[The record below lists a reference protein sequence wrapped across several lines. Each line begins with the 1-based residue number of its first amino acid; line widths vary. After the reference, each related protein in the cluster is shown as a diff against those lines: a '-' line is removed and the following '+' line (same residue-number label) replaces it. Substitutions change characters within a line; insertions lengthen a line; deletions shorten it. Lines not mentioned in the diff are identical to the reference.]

1 MKTSNSLAVLATVCA
16 LAAPAIASADPVE
29 DFYKDKQL
37 TLIVGYETGGGYD
50 SYARTLIRH
59 MPQNIPGKPNII
71 IRNMPGAGSLV
82 ATNFLYNQAPK
93 DGTLFAA
100 VGREMPTAA
109 LFGQDN
115 IRFKTEE
122 FVWIGNMESTETF
135 CGAWHTAGI
144 TKAEELFEK
153 PLIVGGTNGDSVTVT
168 QPIAL
173 NNLLGTKF
181 KVIAGYR
188 GGADMHLAL
197 QRGEIEGRCAWS
209 YSSLQTAGPTWIQ
222 DGTVK
227 VLLVAGLKR
236 SKRFPD
242 VPIAPE
248 LAKTSEARQALELL
262 LSQDIMA
269 RPYLAPPKVPADR
282 TAALRKAFDATVE
295 DAAFVADIKKQRLD
309 LSPMSGE
316 EMEQIIVKL
325 YATPK
330 ALVERAIAATKK
342 SDKTEMKSLPSAKQ

>member
-1 MKTSNSLAVLATVCA
+1 MNSSITFAA
-16 LAAPAIASADPVE
+16 LAAVCLATPASADAIE
-29 DFYKDKQL
+29 DFYKDKQIQ
-37 TLIVGYETGGGYD
+37 LIVGYETGGGYD

-59 MPQNIPGKPNII
+59 MPQYIPGKPTII
-71 IRNMPGAGSLV
+71 VRNMPGAGSLI
-82 ATNFLYNQAPK
+82 ATNYLYAQAPK
-93 DGTLFAA
+93 DGTTFAA

-122 FVWIGNMESTETF
+122 FTWIGNMESAETF
-135 CGAWHTAGI
+135 CGAWHTVGI

-153 PLIVGGTNGDSVTVT
+153 PLIVGGTNGDSITVT

-181 KVIAGYR
+181 KLIAGYR

-197 QRGEIEGRCAWS
+197 QRGEIEGRCAWT

-248 LAKTSEARQALELL
+248 LAKTPEARQALELL
-262 LSQDIMA
+262 LSQDILA
-269 RPYLAPPKVPADR
+269 RPYLAPPKVPDDR
-282 TAALRKAFDATVE
+282 VNALRKAFDA
-295 DAAFVADIKKQRLD
+295 AVADASFTADIAKQRLD
-309 LSPMSGE
+309 LSPMGGE
-316 EMEQIIVKL
+316 EMEQIIAQL

-330 ALVERAIAATKK
+330 LVVEMAVAATKR
-342 SDKTEMKSLPSAKQ
+342 SASTDMKSLPAKQ